1 MNKERDI
8 LKQEEKKE
16 VKKGKHRIII
26 AEMLAVLSLTTIAL
40 TIYTLCYTC
49 ITLYNTGH
57 VELCAAIITGVIFMY
72 VICGSIGLFL
82 IAWRELK
89 GENRL

>member
-1 MNKERDI
+1 MNKKRDQ
-8 LKQEEKKE
+8 LVREEKRKL
-16 VKKGKHRIII
+16 KKGKHIIII

-40 TIYTLCYTC
+40 TIYTLCYIC
-49 ITLYNTGH
+49 VTLYNTEH
-57 VELCAAIITGVIFMY
+57 VELCGAIIIGVIFMY
-72 VICGSIGLFL
+72 VICGSIGIFL